1 MVVAMNQPREDLRRL
16 ASYVIDARIKAGFST
31 RKEFAAATG
40 VTARTL
46 GKLENASERVS
57 NDTLARVARELQWTP
72 DSPARVMAGGEP
84 VPAARAALP
93 FRPVIPSPPAAPGP
107 EQAAGEILA
116 DLLARYPGDEVI
128 QTIGAQAH
136 MPSYERT
143 GKVLRWLERQG
154 DPATAVEVRAG
165 LVARYPDDEVLQT
178 ISRQSGK
185 RASMVAEEILDWL
198 CSQGPAVPQARNG
211 TVG

>member
-1 MVVAMNQPREDLRRL
+1 MPPENESAWERLGRLLGDRRTEIAARYKNKNLFAEEREINRRMLWSVETGARGNYGKETLRAVERAYML
-16 ASYVIDARIKAGFST
+16 VPGSV
-31 RKEFAAATG
+31 E
-40 VTARTL
+40 RT
-46 GKLENASERVS
+46 V
-57 NDTLARVARELQWTP
+57 
-72 DSPARVMAGGEP
+72 AGGDLEPLGAPAPMRTIP
-84 VPAARAALP
+84 VP
-93 FRPVIPSPPAAPGP
+93 PPAAAAS
-107 EQAAGEILA
+107 EAGEILA
-116 DLLARYPGDEVI
+116 DLLSRHPDDEVI

-154 DPATAVEVRAG
+154 DSATAVEVRAG